1 MESLATYPHTAT
13 PPGTVVSLRGQAG
26 TFTVMSSFVMYQEG
40 KKRYCY
46 LLRANDGEGAF
57 CLALNT
63 WHTPF
68 AYLSERLGQLQ
79 AAHQEEADL
88 REALRRAAGEH

>member
-40 KKRYCY
+40 KKRHCY
-46 LLRANDGEGAF
+46 LLRASDDTF

-68 AYLSERLGQLQ
+68 SYLSERLNQLQ
-79 AAHQEEADL
+79 AAHREEADL
-88 REALRRAAGEH
+88 REALRRAAGEQ